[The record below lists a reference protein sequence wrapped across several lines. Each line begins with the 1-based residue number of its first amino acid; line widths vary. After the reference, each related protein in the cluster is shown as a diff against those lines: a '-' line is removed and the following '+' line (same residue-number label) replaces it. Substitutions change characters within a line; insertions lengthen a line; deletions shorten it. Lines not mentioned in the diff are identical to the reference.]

1 LTDIEQAIGIRQ
13 SATVNRHGGE
23 SKMDVGTAKKLIEK
37 NLSYDEVK
45 RLTVK
50 LVQHASPQTELLEA
64 EPQVL
69 TLIRE
74 VIKPELE
81 RSGLKP
87 VLDRMGNLIVHVKGR
102 TRNERLLLVGYA
114 MNAAPSTMQ
123 NPYSGEIVDGAPYK
137 LDGECVWGRGACEQK
152 GSLAAMMAAIKLVGA
167 SKVELPSDLYFVVST
182 AGETGRH
189 DSLAFV
195 LDHGSV
201 EADWCVIDG
210 PPEIQLGNK
219 GRVDVLVTVKGKQA
233 HSSRPWE
240 GINAIDGAMKVLDK
254 LKPLMPYPEA
264 KSHPEL
270 GKVSLTPNAIES
282 FPKATHTI
290 QSECRIMFDRRLLP
304 RDDPAHAI
312 QQMKDSIGK
321 IEPFE
326 IDVAPR
332 DFMYPSEVAKDAEVV
347 RALEHAIRSMLGYE
361 PQFSFST
368 AANDTGLFNFRGLQA
383 INYGSRDIRFQHT
396 DHDLVPVGNVFNA
409 AKVFA
414 FLAIHR

>member
-1 LTDIEQAIGIRQ
+1 
-13 SATVNRHGGE
+13 
-23 SKMDVGTAKKLIEK
+23 MDAGTAKKLIEK

-50 LVQHASPQTELLEA
+50 LVQHASPQTPLLEA

-69 TLIRE
+69 ALIKD
-74 VIKPELE
+74 VVGPELE
-81 RSGLKP
+81 ASGLKP
-87 VLDRMGNLIVHVKGR
+87 VIDRMGNLILHIKGR
-102 TRNERLLLVGYA
+102 ERTDRLMLVGYA
-114 MNAAPSTMQ
+114 MCAAPSTMQ
-123 NPYSGEIVDGAPYK
+123 NPYSGAIVNGAPYK

-152 GSLAAMMAAIKLVGA
+152 GSLAAMMAAMKFIGAGKLA
-167 SKVELPSDLYFVVST
+167 LPTDLYFVVST

-189 DSLAFV
+189 DSLAYV
-195 LDHGSV
+195 LDHGGV

-240 GINAIDGAMKVLDK
+240 GIDAIDGAMKVLEK
-254 LKPLMPYPEA
+254 LKPLMPYPETKA
-264 KSHPEL
+264 HPEL

-304 RDDPAHAI
+304 GDDPDKAV
-312 QQMKDSIGK
+312 QQMKDEIGA

-326 IDVAPR
+326 IVVEPR
-332 DFMYPSEVAKDAEVV
+332 DFMYPSEVAKDADVV
-347 RALEHAIRSMLGYE
+347 GALENGIRTMLGYE
-361 PQFSFST
+361 PKFCFST
-368 AANDTGLFNFRGLQA
+368 AANDTGLFNFRGIQA

-396 DHDLVPVGNVFNA
+396 DHDLVALINVFNA

>member
-1 LTDIEQAIGIRQ
+1 MDAGI
-13 SATVNRHGGE
+13 
-23 SKMDVGTAKKLIEK
+23 AKKLIEK
-37 NLSYDEVK
+37 NLSYDEAK
-45 RLTVK
+45 RLAVK
-50 LVQHASPQTELLEA
+50 LLQHASPQTALLEQ

-69 TLIRE
+69 ALIRD
-74 VIKPELE
+74 VVKPELE
-81 RSGLKP
+81 ASGLKP
-87 VLDRMGNLIVHVKGR
+87 AVDDVGNLILHVKGR
-102 TRNERLLLVGYA
+102 SGGDRLMLVGYA
-114 MNAAPSTMQ
+114 MCAAPSTMK

-152 GSLAAMMAAIKLVGA
+152 GSLAAMMAAVKFIGA

-189 DSLAFV
+189 DSLKHV
-195 LDHGSV
+195 LDHGNV
-201 EADWCVIDG
+201 QADWCVIDG

-240 GINAIDGAMKVLDK
+240 GINAIDGAMKVLQK
-254 LKPLMPYPEA
+254 LQQLMPYPET
-264 KSHPEL
+264 KSHAEL

-304 RDDPAHAI
+304 GDDPAKAI
-312 QQMKDSIGK
+312 QQMKDAIGNV
-321 IEPFE
+321 EPFE
-326 IDVAPR
+326 IEVQPR
-332 DFMYPSEVAKDAEVV
+332 DFMYPSEVGKDAEVV
-347 RALEHAIRSMLGYE
+347 QALEHGIRSMLGYE
-361 PQFSFST
+361 PKFSFST
-368 AANDTGLFNFRGLQA
+368 AANDTGLFNFRKIQA
-383 INYGSRDIRFQHT
+383 INYGARHIQFQHT
-396 DHDLVPVGNVFNA
+396 DHDLVPVSSIFDA

>member
-1 LTDIEQAIGIRQ
+1 M
-13 SATVNRHGGE
+13 
-23 SKMDVGTAKKLIEK
+23 MDAETARKIIDR
-37 NLSYDEVK
+37 NVQYDEVK
-45 RLTVK
+45 RLLIK
-50 LVQHASPQTELLEA
+50 LVQHASPQTQLLES

-69 TLIRE
+69 ALIRE

-81 RSGLKP
+81 SAGLRP
-87 VLDRMGNLIVHVKGR
+87 LIDGMGNLILHLKRRRQGAG
-102 TRNERLLLVGYA
+102 LMLVGYA

-123 NPYSGEIVDGAPYK
+123 NPYSGEIVSGAPYK

-152 GSLAAMMAAIKLVGA
+152 GSLAAMMAAVRFVGA
-167 SKVELPSDLYFVVST
+167 NKIELPGDLYFIVST

-189 DSLAFV
+189 DSLAHV
-195 LDHGSV
+195 LDHSEV
-201 EADWCVIDG
+201 NADWCIIDG

-240 GINAIDGAMKVLDK
+240 GINAIEGAMKVLEK
-254 LKPLMPYPEA
+254 LKPLMPYPEDRA
-264 KSHPEL
+264 HPEL

-304 RDDPAHAI
+304 GDDPEKAI
-312 QQMKDSIGK
+312 QQIRDAIGK

-326 IDVAPR
+326 IEVQPR
-332 DFMYPSEVAKDAEVV
+332 DFMYPSEVGKEAEVV
-347 RALEHAIRSMLGYE
+347 RALDNAIQTVLGQKPAY
-361 PQFSFST
+361 SFST
-368 AANDTGLFNFRGLQA
+368 AANDTGLFNFRKIQA
-383 INYGSRDIRFQHT
+383 INYGARDIRFQHT
-396 DHDLVPVGNVFNA
+396 DHDLVSLNSVFNA
-409 AKVFA
+409 ARVFS

>member
-1 LTDIEQAIGIRQ
+1 
-13 SATVNRHGGE
+13 
-23 SKMDVGTAKKLIEK
+23 MDAGTAKKLIEK

-50 LVQHASPQTELLEA
+50 LVQHASPQTPLLEG

-69 TLIRE
+69 ALIKD
-74 VIKPELE
+74 VVGPELE
-81 RSGLKP
+81 ASGLKP
-87 VLDRMGNLIVHVKGR
+87 VIDRMGNLILHIKGR
-102 TRNERLLLVGYA
+102 ERSDRLILVGYA
-114 MNAAPSTMQ
+114 MCAAPSMMQ
-123 NPYSGEIVDGAPYK
+123 NPYSGAIVNGASYK

-152 GSLAAMMAAIKLVGA
+152 GSLAAMMAAMKFIGAGKLA
-167 SKVELPSDLYFVVST
+167 LPTDLYFVVST

-189 DSLAFV
+189 DSLAYV
-195 LDHGSV
+195 LDHGGV

-219 GRVDVLVTVKGKQA
+219 GRVDVLVTVHGKQA

-240 GINAIDGAMKVLDK
+240 CVNAIDGATKVLER
-254 LKPLMPYPEA
+254 LKPLMPYPEE
-264 KSHPEL
+264 KSHAEL

-290 QSECRIMFDRRLLP
+290 QNECRIMFDRRLLP
-304 RDDPAHAI
+304 GVDPVKAI
-312 QQMKDSIGK
+312 QQMKDAIGQ

-326 IDVAPR
+326 IEVQPR
-332 DFMYPSEVAKDAEVV
+332 DFMYPSEVKKDAQVV
-347 RALEHAIRSMLGYE
+347 QALEHGIRSMLGYE

-368 AANDTGLFNFRGLQA
+368 AANDTGLFNHRGIQA
-383 INYGSRDIRFQHT
+383 INYGARDIRFQHT
-396 DHDLVPVGNVFNA
+396 DHDLVAVSNVFNA

>member
-1 LTDIEQAIGIRQ
+1 
-13 SATVNRHGGE
+13 
-23 SKMDVGTAKKLIEK
+23 MDAGTAKKLIEK

-50 LVQHASPQTELLEA
+50 LVQHPSPQTELLEA

-69 TLIRE
+69 GLIRN
-74 VIKPELE
+74 VVKPELE
-81 RSGLKP
+81 QATLKP
-87 VLDRMGNLIVHVKGR
+87 FVDKKGNLILHLKGR
-102 TRNERLLLVGYA
+102 TRSDRLILVGYA
-114 MNAAPSTMQ
+114 MCAAPSTMQ
-123 NPYSGEIVDGAPYK
+123 NPYSGEIVDGTPYK

-152 GSLAAMMAAIKLVGA
+152 GSLAAMMAAIKFIGA
-167 SKVELPSDLYFVVST
+167 AKVELPSDLYFVVST

-189 DSLAFV
+189 DSLVYV
-195 LDHGSV
+195 LDHGKV
-201 EADWCVIDG
+201 EADWCIIDG

-219 GRVDVLVTVKGKQA
+219 GRVDVLVIVRGKQA

-240 GINAIDGAMKVLDK
+240 GINAIEGAVKVLEK
-254 LKPLMPYPEA
+254 LKPLIPYPET

-304 RDDPAHAI
+304 GDDPDKAI
-312 QQMKDSIGK
+312 QQIKTAVGK

-326 IDVAPR
+326 IEVQSR
-332 DFMYPSEVAKDAEVV
+332 DFMYPSEVGKDADVV
-347 RALEHAIRSMLGYE
+347 RSLEHGIRSILGYE
-361 PQFSFST
+361 PKFSFST
-368 AANDTGLFNFRGLQA
+368 AANDTGLFNARGIQA
-383 INYGSRDIRFQHT
+383 INYGARHIRFQHT
-396 DHDLVPVGNVFNA
+396 DHDLVPLGSVFDA

-414 FLAIHR
+414 FLAVHR

>member
-1 LTDIEQAIGIRQ
+1 M
-13 SATVNRHGGE
+13 
-23 SKMDVGTAKKLIEK
+23 MDAGTAKKLIEK

-50 LVQHASPQTELLEA
+50 LVRHASPQTELLEA

-69 TLIRE
+69 ALVND

-81 RSGLKP
+81 QLGLKP
-87 VLDRMGNLIVHVKGR
+87 AIDRMGNLILHLKGR
-102 TRNERLLLVGYA
+102 TRNERLMLVGYA
-114 MNAAPSTMQ
+114 MCAAPSTMQ

-137 LDGECVWGRGACEQK
+137 LGGECVWGRGACEQK
-152 GSLAAMMAAIKLVGA
+152 GSLAAMMGALKFIGA

-201 EADWCVIDG
+201 EADWCIIDG

-219 GRVDVLVTVKGKQA
+219 GRVDILVTVKGKQA

-254 LKPLMPYPEA
+254 LKSLMPYPES
-264 KSHPEL
+264 KSHAEL

-304 RDDPAHAI
+304 GDDPANAI
-312 QQMKDSIGK
+312 QQMKDAIGK
-321 IEPFE
+321 IAPFE
-326 IDVAPR
+326 IEITPR
-332 DFMYPSEVAKDAEVV
+332 DFMYPSEVGKDAEVV
-347 RALEHAIRSMLGYE
+347 RALEHGIRTMLGYE
-361 PQFSFST
+361 PMFSFST
-368 AANDTGLFNFRGLQA
+368 AANDTGLFNFRGIQA

-396 DHDLVPVGNVFNA
+396 DHDLVAVNNVFNA

-414 FLAIHR
+414 FLAVHR